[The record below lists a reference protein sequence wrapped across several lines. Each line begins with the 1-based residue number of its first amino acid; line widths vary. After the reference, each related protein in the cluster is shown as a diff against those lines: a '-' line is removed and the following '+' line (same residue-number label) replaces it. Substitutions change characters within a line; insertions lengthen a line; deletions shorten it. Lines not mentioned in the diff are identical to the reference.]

1 MKHLGPG
8 QICHRFCA
16 EDEPAIRV
24 NSGETFSVTTTDR
37 FKDVSRSDADF
48 AKSEIVR
55 SMNGPIYVD
64 GVKAGDT
71 IKLDFLSMTPAEP
84 QAYVLALPGAGALG
98 GRISSFAMIS
108 VQVSETEVV
117 FPSGVSIP
125 FRPML
130 GQIGVAPEAGE
141 AQMGDTGAFGG
152 QMSICEV
159 SAGSALY
166 LPVFHDGAY
175 LAMGDSHLAM
185 GDGESTSSGAEGS
198 MNITMRASISREL
211 KVREPIIITA
221 DHVITF
227 GRGKTLNEAGEI
239 ATLAMSDLLMERM
252 GVAVEE
258 SAMLIGCAS
267 DLRSALAL
275 YPPYSM
281 KMLMPRGSLGL

>member
-1 MKHLGPG
+1 MKHLGPE
-8 QICHRFCA
+8 QICHRFSA

-24 NSGETFSVTTTDR
+24 ESGEIFSVTTTDR
-37 FKDVSRSDADF
+37 FKDVSRTDPDF
-48 AKSEIVR
+48 AKSEVVR

-71 IKLDFLSMTPAEP
+71 IKVDFLSMFPAEP

-98 GRISSFAMIS
+98 GRISSFQMIA

-117 FPSGVSIP
+117 FPSGASIP

-141 AQMGDTGAFGG
+141 AQMGDTGPFGG
-152 QMSICEV
+152 QMSMTEA
-159 SAGSALY
+159 SAGSSLY

-185 GDGESTSSGAEGS
+185 GDGESTSSGVEGS
-198 MNITMRASISREL
+198 MNITMRASTSRDL
-211 KVREPIIITA
+211 QVREPLIITE

-239 ATLAMSDLLMERM
+239 ATLAMSDLLMERL
-252 GVAVEE
+252 GVSAVE

-267 DLRSALAL
+267 DLRAALAL
-275 YPPYSM
+275 YAPYSM
-281 KMLMPRGSLGL
+281 KMLMPRGSLAL